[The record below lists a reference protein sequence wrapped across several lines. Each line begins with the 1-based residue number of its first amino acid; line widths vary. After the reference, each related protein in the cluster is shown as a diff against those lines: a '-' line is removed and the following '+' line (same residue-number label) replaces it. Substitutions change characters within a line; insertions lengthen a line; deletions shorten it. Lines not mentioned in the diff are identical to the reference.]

1 MCRKPGVRKEGMS
14 HLYELGLLC
23 ETSRGLCGG
32 RTAALVLN
40 SNTETVV
47 LAWTPYS

>member
-1 MCRKPGVRKEGMS
+1 MQEAGVKKEGMS

-32 RTAALVLN
+32 RTAAPCSEL
-40 SNTETVV
+40 
-47 LAWTPYS
+47 

>member
-1 MCRKPGVRKEGMS
+1 MYRKPGVQKEGMS

-23 ETSRGLCGG
+23 ETCSD
-32 RTAALVLN
+32 
-40 SNTETVV
+40 TETVV

>member
-1 MCRKPGVRKEGMS
+1 MYRKPGVKKEGMS

-32 RTAALVLN
+32 ETAAPC
-40 SNTETVV
+40 SDTETVV
-47 LAWTPYS
+47 LAWTPNS